1 MVSKQIHP
9 KWSLPCGQLLRR
21 SLRTDP
27 LSEYLVYLPTTGT
40 ADTTVLVSVH
50 GISRNSWIK
59 QAEVLVPTC
68 ERHRVTLL
76 APSFS
81 DQQYADYQRLGRIG
95 RGQRADLFLH
105 RCLAELNMMTGVDT
119 THIRLFGHSGGA
131 QFVHRYLMAHPH
143 RVDSAVVSAAG
154 WYTFPDPT
162 QKFPYGIRSASSLPG
177 LSFNPE
183 SYLKVPVMV
192 LVGTEDTEQS
202 EDLFSSERI
211 NKQQGVTRIE
221 RARNWVAAMQAQARA
236 HGMQSLVSLVE
247 LAGISHSLADL
258 SREIPHIEGM
268 IHYSRFLNSHD
279 ASINTLN

>member
-1 MVSKQIHP
+1 MASKQTHS

-21 SLRTDP
+21 TLRTDP
-27 LSEYLVYLPTTGT
+27 LSEYLAYLPTTGA
-40 ADTTVLVSVH
+40 ADTPVLVSVH

-68 ERHRVTLL
+68 ERHGVTLL
-76 APSFS
+76 APGFNA
-81 DQQYADYQRLGRIG
+81 QQYADYQRLGRTG
-95 RGQRADLFLH
+95 RGRRADLFLH
-105 RCLAELNMMTGVDT
+105 HCLAELNIMTGVDT

-131 QFVHRYLMAHPH
+131 QFTHRYLMAYPH

-162 QKFPYGIRSASSLPG
+162 QKFPYGIRPASSLPG

-183 SYLKVPVMV
+183 IYLKVPVMV

-202 EDLFSSERI
+202 EDLFSSERL
-211 NKQQGVTRIE
+211 NKQQGITRID

-247 LAGISHSLADL
+247 LTGISHSLADL